1 MTINKSLA
9 LADSAGVTTSLLD
22 QTLKRIGCASVNR
35 IGLTD
40 AYGKFKR
47 WHDGSEVVILL
58 YHRVSPGD
66 VPWLFEVPPVSP
78 EAFETQLQY
87 LRSHYEVMPLNDLV
101 QNTFIE
107 KHSGR
112 RIASITFDDGYKDN
126 LSYAFPLLRK
136 YHAPATIFLTTAP
149 IDSRDLPW
157 WDKIGYAL
165 TCAKN
170 HRLSLGELGDYS
182 LEDASQRRAIAHKII
197 RRLKTIPE
205 ERKNRLV
212 EDAIRD
218 SGVEISDEL
227 TEETMMT
234 WQDIR
239 AMHNE
244 GISFGAHSVSHPIL
258 TNMPIERAASEIRES
273 KSQIE
278 KRVDQIVD
286 FFAYPNGDFNSTI
299 AKIVEDS
306 GFSGAVTDEP
316 VWITPTTNLFK
327 LGRVGLT
334 DDFNMFRVLLSGIR
348 GDLGRLRQ
356 VKH

>member
-1 MTINKSLA
+1 
-9 LADSAGVTTSLLD
+9 VTTSLLN
-22 QTLKRIGCASVNR
+22 QTLKRIGCASVTR
-35 IGLTD
+35 IGLTQ

-47 WHDGSEVVILL
+47 WHDGSEVVILM
-58 YHRVSPGD
+58 YHRVSPGG

-87 LRSHYEVMPLNDLV
+87 LGSHYEVMPLNDLA
-101 QNTFIE
+101 QNVFNE
-107 KHSGR
+107 RHSGQ

-126 LSYAFPLLRK
+126 ISYALPLLRK
-136 YHAPATIFLTTAP
+136 YHVPATIFLTTRP
-149 IDSRDLPW
+149 IDLRDLLW
-157 WDKIGYAL
+157 WDKIGYAV

-170 HRLSLGELGDYS
+170 HRLRLGELGDYS
-182 LEDASQRRAIAHKII
+182 LKDATQRRAIAHKII
-197 RRLKTIPE
+197 SRLKTISE
-205 ERKNRLV
+205 ERKNKLV
-212 EDAIRD
+212 EDTIRD
-218 SGVEISDEL
+218 SGVEISHEL
-227 TEETMMT
+227 AEETMMT

-244 GISFGAHSVSHPIL
+244 GISFGAHTVSHPIL

-278 KRVDQIVD
+278 KHIDQIVD
-286 FFAYPNGDFNSTI
+286 FFAYPNGDFNSAI

-306 GFSGAVTDEP
+306 GFSGAVTVEP

-327 LGRVGLT
+327 LGRVGLYT
-334 DDFNMFRVLLSGIR
+334 DDFSTFRVLLSGIR
-348 GDLGRLRQ
+348 GDLGRLWQ